1 MFTLSSKA
9 VSILPPKW
17 GSLQNHLLM
26 YSWKAP
32 HKNVFI
38 HSTQEQWYWEL
49 ETGSHIPVAQYET
62 GAKTVCQ
69 VKRLVSN
76 SAHLAKLLDL
86 GFLCSQRK
94 EKSSWYQSQACGK
107 VSPAC
112 LMHCGSC
119 SLEVWITL
127 CILTQDATVVRVFY
141 IRLFQWA
148 AWMWWHWKWWSVKAF
163 LLF

>member
-1 MFTLSSKA
+1 MLTLSSKA

-17 GSLQNHLLM
+17 GFLQSNLWMH
-26 YSWKAP
+26 SWKAP

-38 HSTQEQWYWEL
+38 YSTQQQWCWEL
-49 ETGSHIPVAQYET
+49 ETGTCIPVAQYET
-62 GAKTVCQ
+62 GARTVCQ
-69 VKRLVSN
+69 VTRVVSN

-94 EKSSWYQSQACGK
+94 EKSSWYWSQAGRE
-107 VSPAC
+107 VSPAF
-112 LMHCGSC
+112 LVHGGSC

-127 CILTQDATVVRVFY
+127 CLLTLDATVVGVSALDPY
-141 IRLFQWA
+141 IEQPECDGTESDGL
-148 AWMWWHWKWWSVKAF
+148 WMAF